1 MVRKA
6 FNQQEP
12 RRNLGLENAE
22 GPLEQWLPWS
32 REPRRA
38 AEGLPQWEESMSAIP
53 KDMTPVY
60 KSTIAKGTGARRWQT
75 AAYVDLMPPCNHACP
90 AGENIQAWLSLAQAG
105 HHQEAWR
112 KYMEENPLPGT
123 HGRACYHPCEDAC
136 NRQFL
141 DAPVAI
147 HSLDRFLGDL
157 ALEHG
162 WTMPAGPPS
171 GKRVLVVGAGPAG
184 LSCAYHL
191 RRMGHEVEIRDANPK
206 PGGMMHYGIPAYR
219 LPRPG
224 LEQEIARIE
233 GMGVQFVA
241 NYRVT
246 DVLADQAA
254 GRFDAVFLAMGAQVA
269 NHLEIPAMDGG
280 KMIDAISL
288 LEQIEKGRAP
298 ALGRVVGI
306 VGGGNTAMD
315 AARIAKRLGAEE
327 AVLIFRFDKK
337 HMEAHPY
344 EAMEAF
350 AEGVKIKWLSTVKQ
364 FGEDELLVERM
375 EMLPDGSGCIG
386 TGKLERLKTDSLVLA
401 VGQHS
406 DVGFLKTVPGVRIGQ
421 GAVVEVDG
429 QLQTGHSGLF
439 AGGDMIGGARTM
451 TAAVGHGKKAARNI
465 DAWLRGET
473 YEKTPAHPLV
483 GFELLNLPMYFD
495 ADRREQRAT
504 KVAERRGFQEIFAG
518 LSEAEAR
525 FEASRCLSCGN
536 CFECDNC
543 YAACPEQAIVKLG
556 KGRFY
561 RVDDSLCTGCAV
573 CYEQCP
579 CHAIEMV
586 PDHAVGTDAGLV
598 DELVVPA
605 AFKVRP

>member
-1 MVRKA
+1 
-6 FNQQEP
+6 
-12 RRNLGLENAE
+12 
-22 GPLEQWLPWS
+22 
-32 REPRRA
+32 
-38 AEGLPQWEESMSAIP
+38 MSAVP

-60 KSTIAKGTGARRWQT
+60 KSTVAKGTGARRWQT
-75 AAYVDLMPPCNHACP
+75 AAYVDLLPPCNHACP
-90 AGENIQAWLSLAQAG
+90 AGENIQAWLALAQAG
-105 HHQEAWR
+105 RHEEAWR

-162 WTMPAGPPS
+162 WVMPVATSS

-191 RRMGHEVEIRDANPK
+191 RRLGHAVEVRDANPK

-233 GMGVQFVA
+233 AMGVTFVS

-246 DVLADQAA
+246 DVLAEQAA
-254 GRFDAVFLAMGAQVA
+254 GGFDAVFLALGAQVA
-269 NHLEIPAMDGG
+269 NHLEIPSMDGG
-280 KMIDAISL
+280 KMIDAITL
-288 LEQIEKGRAP
+288 LEKVEKGRAP

-306 VGGGNTAMD
+306 VGGGNTALD
-315 AARIAKRLGAEE
+315 VARVAKRLGAEE
-327 AVLIFRFDKK
+327 AVLIFRFDQD

-364 FGEDELLVERM
+364 FGEEELLVEKM
-375 EMLPDGSGCIG
+375 EMLPDGSGCVG

-406 DVGFLKTVPGVRIGQ
+406 DVGFLQTIRGLRIDH
-421 GAVVEVDG
+421 GALVEVDG
-429 QLQTGHSGLF
+429 RMQTGHAGLF

-465 DAWLRGET
+465 DTWLRGNA
-473 YEKTPAHPLV
+473 YEKPPAHPIA
-483 GFELLNLPMYFD
+483 GFALLNLPMYLD

-504 KVAERRGFQEIFAG
+504 ELAHRRGFEEILCG
-518 LSEAEAR
+518 LSESEAR

-561 RVDDSLCTGCAV
+561 RVDESLCTGCAV

-579 CHAIEMV
+579 CHAIEMLPEQPIDTNV
-586 PDHAVGTDAGLV
+586 RSVGQAAF
-598 DELVVPA
+598 PA

>member
-1 MVRKA
+1 M
-6 FNQQEP
+6 
-12 RRNLGLENAE
+12 
-22 GPLEQWLPWS
+22 
-32 REPRRA
+32 RETQR
-38 AEGLPQWEESMSAIP
+38 
-53 KDMTPVY
+53 DMTPVY
-60 KSTIAKGTGARRWQT
+60 KSAIAKGTGARRWQT
-75 AAYVDLMPPCNHACP
+75 AAYAELLPPCNNACP
-90 AGENIQAWLSLAQAG
+90 AGENIQAWLALAQAG
-105 HHQEAWR
+105 RHEEAWR

-123 HGRACYHPCEDAC
+123 HGRACYHPCESAC

-162 WTMPAGPPS
+162 WTMAS
-171 GKRVLVVGAGPAG
+171 GSPTGRRVLVVGAGPAG

-191 RRMGHEVEIRDANPK
+191 RRLGHDVEIRDANPK

-219 LPRPG
+219 LPRSG

-233 GMGVQFVA
+233 AMGVKFVP

-254 GRFDAVFLAMGAQVA
+254 GSFDAVFLAMGAQIA

-280 KMIDAISL
+280 KMIDAISY
-288 LEQIEKGRAP
+288 LEQVEEGRAP
-298 ALGRVVGI
+298 SLGRVVGI

-327 AVLIFRFDKK
+327 AVLIFRFDKE

-350 AEGVKIKWLSTVKQ
+350 AEGVKIKWLSTVKH

-375 EMLPDGSGCIG
+375 EMLPDGSGCVG
-386 TGKLERLKTDSLVLA
+386 TGKLEKLKTDSLVLA

-406 DVGFLKTVPGVRIGQ
+406 DVGLLETVPGVRIGQ

-429 QLQTGHSGLF
+429 HMQTGRAGVF
-439 AGGDMIGGARTM
+439 AGGDVIGGARTM

-465 DAWLRGET
+465 DAWLRGST
-473 YEKTPAHPLV
+473 YEKPAPHRLV
-483 GFELLNLPMYFD
+483 GFELLNLPMYLD

-504 KVAERRGFQEIFAG
+504 EVGDRHGFDEILSG
-518 LSEAEAR
+518 LSESEAR

-543 YAACPEQAIVKLG
+543 YAACPEQAILKLG

-561 RVDDSLCTGCAV
+561 RVDDALCTGCAV

-586 PDHAVGTDAGLV
+586 PDLGFDSGAGLV
-598 DELVVPA
+598 DGSTVPA